1 MSTHVETFHHSEECH
16 YLGQE
21 LVAQQIE
28 NGRLR
33 CVLEKLSEPIPEPPF
48 KWKPAQAAYWRREAM
63 KRWVAA
69 AETLTQD
76 AHS

>member
-1 MSTHVETFHHSEECH
+1 MREIWVPDIYLVEEEKRSD
-16 YLGQE
+16 
-21 LVAQQIE
+21 
-28 NGRLR
+28 RLIA
-33 CVLEKLSEPIPEPPF
+33 VLKKLAEPIPEPPF